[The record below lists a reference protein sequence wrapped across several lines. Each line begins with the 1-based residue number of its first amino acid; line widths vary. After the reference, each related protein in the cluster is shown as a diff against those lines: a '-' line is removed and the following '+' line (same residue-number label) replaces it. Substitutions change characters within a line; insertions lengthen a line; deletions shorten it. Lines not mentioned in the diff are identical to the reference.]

1 MTQTRIVEYAETS
14 LRLLDEAERYLEA
27 DDLYKACEKGLEA
40 IHGYLRAVAEP
51 RGWACESQRD
61 LYAVS
66 SDLAF
71 ETEYVSRAISLI
83 GAAEGG
89 FGINFD
95 GAHHTDSQVAT
106 GIRTARKWLAMMEN
120 RNRPPPEVRDSQ
132 LERDAQG
139 RRELRKMLE
148 ESRAKYE
155 RDHGKS
161 SDRYNNGV

>member
-40 IHGYLRAVAEP
+40 VHGYMRAVAEP

-61 LYAVS
+61 LNAVA

-71 ETEYVSRAISLI
+71 ETEYISRAISLI
-83 GAAEGG
+83 GATEGG
-89 FGINFD
+89 LAIKFWGPD
-95 GAHHTDSQVAT
+95 HADWQVEG
-106 GIRTARKWLAMMEN
+106 GIRNAREWIAMMES
-120 RNRPPPEVRDSQ
+120 RSKPPPEVRDSQ

-161 SDRYNNGV
+161 SDRYNNGA